1 MSCKMFIAKH
11 LALTS
16 NAAKRSDNFSN
27 SFNFLTKLFCICLN
41 GDFQFARLAL
51 SLDKTGCASEM
62 KIKVRFTSFNFAFR
76 SACTIFA
83 H

>member
-27 SFNFLTKLFCICLN
+27 SFNFLTKLFCI
-41 GDFQFARLAL
+41 
-51 SLDKTGCASEM
+51 SLGLHYLWIRQAAPLK
-62 KIKVRFTSFNFAFR
+62 
-76 SACTIFA
+76 
-83 H
+83 